1 MTMTNELTDN
11 IVHGDNVNDSPL
23 RPGHTGR
30 SDETSMELIKKL
42 MVTCINLELKC
53 DTLEEKVLGLST
65 IVDGQAKLI
74 TKLQKKIKNF
84 RKSRSSTSFRRLK
97 KVGTSQVV
105 SSPEHSVPLEEDA
118 SKQGRNEEQNDEM
131 G

>member
-1 MTMTNELTDN
+1 MANTGGSDDQTRFDAGFTSQDSPLRPGNTGRSDEDRKMTNELTDN
-11 IVHGDNVNDSPL
+11 IVHDDNVSDSSL
-23 RPGHTGR
+23 GPGHTGR

-42 MVTCINLELKC
+42 KVTCTNLELKC

-84 RKSRSSTSFRRLK
+84 SKSRSSTSFR
-97 KVGTSQVV
+97 
-105 SSPEHSVPLEEDA
+105 
-118 SKQGRNEEQNDEM
+118 N
-131 G
+131 